1 MYQLLPGYES
11 GSLDRSYGLNLV
23 KRTIFNGVVLGVKAY
38 QKLFMDIHVWGRE
51 HIPPGPKIYVTNH
64 ISALDVGV
72 ITLFTEPVH
81 LVVGPAYKTWLA
93 RKILDA
99 MEQINAM
106 PDHRHTVVPEA
117 VKYLQG
123 GESVYICPEGDMQ
136 EPCQLGTFYP
146 GVARIFRQTGAP
158 LIPIAMLAPKSR
170 LREFPFTT
178 EVDGRIYRTV
188 VVPRGPLCFN
198 IGEPLRPDPPEGTD
212 QQQEQFILDALH
224 SSMASLIQDA
234 RVNKFWL

>member
-1 MYQLLPGYES
+1 MYQFPSQRES
-11 GSLDRSYGLNLV
+11 GGLGRSNGLNLV
-23 KRTIFNGVVLGVKAY
+23 KRTIFNGVVWSVKAY
-38 QKLFMDIHVWGRE
+38 QRLFMDIHVWGRE

-93 RKILDA
+93 TKMLDA

-136 EPCQLGTFYP
+136 EPCQIGTFYP
-146 GVARIFRQTGAP
+146 GVARIYRETGAP

-170 LREFPFTT
+170 MREYPFTT
-178 EVDGRIYRTV
+178 EVDGRVYRTV
-188 VVPRGPLCFN
+188 VILRGPLCFN
-198 IGEPLRPDPPEGTD
+198 IGEPLQPEPPEGTD

-224 SSMASLIQDA
+224 SSMASLIHDA